1 MKLNKISNALRL
13 SRRHFQP
20 KSALYSSALLAFI
33 ASPAFAQN
41 EVEAVEATTPNAQV
55 SEQEADNKN
64 DSPDMEVIKVSGLRG
79 TMSRKS

>member
-41 EVEAVEATTPNAQV
+41 EVDAVEVTTPNAQV
-55 SEQEADNKN
+55 SE
-64 DSPDMEVIKVSGLRG
+64 
-79 TMSRKS
+79 